1 MKIRIIVQVSR
12 KTMKSI
18 RHSIY
23 SNVLAY
29 VNLKIP
35 VYYMY
40 MMSKVTDWIY
50 CT

>member
-35 VYYMY
+35 VYYMLY
-40 MMSKVTDWIY
+40 KVTDWIY

>member
-35 VYYMY
+35 VYYML
-40 MMSKVTDWIY
+40 SKVTDWIY